1 MDFSSQV
8 FILYCCKWRIF
19 SIIFVHLGVS
29 VVLDVRVPI
38 LFYFFLSGGL
48 PAYVVV
54 GALLTLMNV
63 IVRPL
68 LNLVTFPL
76 KLLATILAII
86 LVNGIFIWLTYQ
98 IVLLM
103 DPNLVT
109 LEIIGGLGGWIVV
122 TLVIGIANWV
132 MKFILK

>member
-1 MDFSSQV
+1 MSLPIRILIR
-8 FILYCCKWRIF
+8 FIFNILLVWAMAMY
-19 SIIFVHLGVS
+19 
-29 VVLDVRVPI
+29 LDD
-38 LFYFFLSGGL
+38 YFFLSGGL

-109 LEIIGGLGGWIVV
+109 LEIIGGLGGWLVV
-122 TLVIGIANWV
+122 TLVFGITYSV
-132 MKFILK
+132 FKFILK

>member
-1 MDFSSQV
+1 MSLPIRILIR
-8 FILYCCKWRIF
+8 FILN
-19 SIIFVHLGVS
+19 
-29 VVLDVRVPI
+29 VLLVWAMAMYLDD
-38 LFYFFLSGGL
+38 YFFLSGGL

>member
-1 MDFSSQV
+1 MSLPIRILIR
-8 FILYCCKWRIF
+8 FILN
-19 SIIFVHLGVS
+19 
-29 VVLDVRVPI
+29 VLLVWAMAMYLDD
-38 LFYFFLSGGL
+38 YFFLSGGL

-54 GALLTLMNV
+54 GALLTVMNIV
-63 IVRPL
+63 VRPI
-68 LNLVTFPL
+68 LNLITLPL

-98 IVLLM
+98 IVLLI

-122 TLVIGIANWV
+122 TLVIGVANWL
-132 MKFILK
+132 MKLFLK

>member
-1 MDFSSQV
+1 MSLPIRILIR
-8 FILYCCKWRIF
+8 FIFNILLVWAMAMY
-19 SIIFVHLGVS
+19 
-29 VVLDVRVPI
+29 LDD
-38 LFYFFLSGGL
+38 YFFLSGGL

-122 TLVIGIANWV
+122 TLVIGIANWGV
-132 MKFILK
+132 KFILK